1 MKIYNKLVLDIESG
15 TVLDEDSF
23 EYSGPIAHC
32 GGGSAAP
39 IVMPSPTEEAL
50 NAEQL
55 QMLKDQRTSQK
66 ELEPFI
72 LESMGYLRDATGK
85 IVRGPDTAEDILLRK
100 QLALSGY
107 DKTGNKLTE
116 EQRIA
121 YMTDAEKRS
130 YDLTKLN
137 DERLMKA
144 YNGELETSPALEEEL
159 GAEETQATEVLQR
172 KLGDNWMLSTS
183 GQNMMKQIQQKG
195 NLVREEARRGLI
207 TSGEGVA
214 ASRANINALESS
226 NRNSL
231 SEISVGNANNK
242 LNRMMGYINNQTGGL
257 DNSLSMSSKLASERA
272 NMQNVMQQNNASAN
286 AAAQSRNSMIATG
299 AGTAMAA
306 AATVAAAAV

>member
-1 MKIYNKLVLDIESG
+1 MKIYNKLVLDIETG
-15 TVLDEDSF
+15 LVLDEDSF

-32 GGGSAAP
+32 GGGGAAP

-50 NAEQL
+50 NAAQL
-55 QMLKDQRTSQK
+55 QMLQDQRTSQK

-72 LESMGYLRDATGK
+72 LESMGYTRNASGQ
-85 IVRGPDTAEDILLRK
+85 IVKGPDTAEDILLRK

-144 YNGELETSPALEEEL
+144 YNGELEISPALEEEL
-159 GAEETQATEVLQR
+159 GAEETQAREVLQR

-231 SEISVGNANNK
+231 SEISAGNVTNK

>member
-144 YNGELETSPALEEEL
+144 YNGELEISPALEEEL
-159 GAEETQATEVLQR
+159 GAEQTQATEVLQR

-272 NMQNVMQQNNASAN
+272 NMQNVMQQNTASSN

>member
-1 MKIYNKLVLDIESG
+1 MKIYNSLILDIQTG
-15 TVLDEDSF
+15 TVLSEDSF

-39 IVMPSPTEEAL
+39 IVFPSATEEAL

-55 QMLKDQRTSQK
+55 QMLKDERKART
-66 ELEPFI
+66 EMEPFI
-72 LESMGYLRDATGK
+72 LESMGYMRDSTGK
-85 IVRGPDTAEDILLRK
+85 IVKGPDTMEDILMKK

-107 DKTGNKLTE
+107 DQKGNKLTE
-116 EQRIA
+116 EQRLA

-130 YDLTKLN
+130 YELTKLN
-137 DERLMKA
+137 DDRLMKA
-144 YNGELETSPALEEEL
+144 YKGELEISPALEEEL
-159 GAEETQATEVLQR
+159 RAEETQAREVLQR

-214 ASRANINALESS
+214 TSRANINSLESN
-226 NRNSL
+226 NRNAL
-231 SEISVGNANNK
+231 TGISEGNVNNK
-242 LNRMMGYINNQTGGL
+242 LNRMMGYINNTGTGM

-272 NMQNVMQQNNASAN
+272 NIQNSMMQNYATNTNANTSMTTAGISA
-286 AAAQSRNSMIATG
+286 
-299 AGTAMAA
+299 AGMAGAA
-306 AATVAAAAV
+306 AAAAAAL

>member
-1 MKIYNKLVLDIESG
+1 MRIYNSITIEIESG
-15 TVLDEDSF
+15 SVLDEDSF
-23 EYSGPIAHC
+23 EYSGPISHC

-39 IVMPSPTEEAL
+39 IVLPSPTEEAL

-85 IVRGPDTAEDILLRK
+85 IVKGPDTAEDILLRK

-144 YNGELETSPALEEEL
+144 YNGELEISPALEEEL
-159 GAEETQATEVLQR
+159 GAEQTQATEVLQR

-195 NLVREEARRGLI
+195 TL
-207 TSGEGVA
+207 SG
-214 ASRANINALESS
+214 
-226 NRNSL
+226 
-231 SEISVGNANNK
+231 K
-242 LNRMMGYINNQTGGL
+242 
-257 DNSLSMSSKLASERA
+257 KH
-272 NMQNVMQQNNASAN
+272 
-286 AAAQSRNSMIATG
+286 G
-299 AGTAMAA
+299 AD
-306 AATVAAAAV
+306 